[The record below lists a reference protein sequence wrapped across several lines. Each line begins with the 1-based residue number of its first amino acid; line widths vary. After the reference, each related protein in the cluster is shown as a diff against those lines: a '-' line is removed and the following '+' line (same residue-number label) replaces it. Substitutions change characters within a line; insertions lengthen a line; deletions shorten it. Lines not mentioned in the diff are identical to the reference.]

1 MAAAGPSPSA
11 PSRPGA
17 GVAMTAA
24 GWRDCGDGAVVGLSA
39 ATAVGLST
47 APVTGDGVA
56 ISGRPAS
63 RSGRGDRR
71 WARLTPAPLGRRR
84 VAGDGHLRCGFVGD
98 DGIGS
103 VVAPPASSALGGARS
118 STGCRVDLAG
128 GNRPAVVFAGD
139 RDGASISLPPV
150 PPDPVLPFFSGCS
163 FGAHRRCGARSPLLR
178 CSSLLRLGCFQSMPG
193 APWFGRGDVWSW
205 FPASCLA
212 GRRPRRRFAIARFL
226 RVRWSLVEL
235 QCD

>member
-1 MAAAGPSPSA
+1 MAAAGSSPSA

-47 APVTGDGVA
+47 APATGDGVA

-71 WARLTPAPLGRRR
+71 QARLTPAPLGRRR

-103 VVAPPASSALGGARS
+103 VVAPPASGALGGARS
-118 STGCRVDLAG
+118 STGCRVDPGRGQQACCG
-128 GNRPAVVFAGD
+128 TA
-139 RDGASISLPPV
+139 LP
-150 PPDPVLPFFSGCS
+150 
-163 FGAHRRCGARSPLLR
+163 SP
-178 CSSLLRLGCFQSMPG
+178 SLLFLQIRFSPSSVVVLLVLTGGVAPAPLFLG
-193 APWFGRGDVWSW
+193 AP
-205 FPASCLA
+205 P
-212 GRRPRRRFAIARFL
+212 FL
-226 RVRWSLVEL
+226 G
-235 QCD
+235 